1 MQKGIATTT
10 DYHAKLF
17 AHELN
22 RRHSVADDE
31 KLAGALLDAQV
42 DLNPHQV
49 EAALF
54 AFKSPLSKG
63 AILADEVGLGKTIE
77 AGLVLAQKWTE
88 GKRRILVITPA
99 NLRKQWSQEIEEKFF
114 LPTGILEARNYNK
127 LKKEGARRP
136 FEQAHIVICSYQFAA
151 RHADELMIIPW
162 SLVVIDEAHRLRNV
176 YRPDN
181 RIGRTLKTALANAPK
196 VLLTATPL
204 QNSLMELYGLVS
216 LIDDYA
222 FGDAKSF
229 RAQYSRLNEGQFDEL
244 KGRLQPIVHR
254 TLRRQVLEYI
264 RYTNRIP
271 ITQEFIPT
279 DAEQSLYDMVSS
291 YLQRPSLQALPS
303 SQRTLM
309 TLIMRKLLASST
321 FAIAG
326 ALDTLA
332 RKLERQLRDDTS
344 LRQNME
350 EEIAEDFEEY
360 DEIVDEWTDGEDE
373 PELLTADDIAAID
386 AEIADLRNFRD
397 LAVSVTE
404 NAKGQALLSAL
415 STGFAKAKELGGPR
429 KAIIFTE
436 SRRTQEY
443 LVRLLAENGH
453 GDELVLFNG
462 SNADAQSKEIY
473 AAWVEK
479 HKGTDRVTGSRTAD
493 MRAAL
498 VEYFREKASIM
509 IATEAAAEGINLQ
522 FCSMV
527 VNYDLPWN
535 PQRIEQRIG
544 RCHRYGQRF
553 DVVVVNFLNKNNAAD
568 QRVYQLLAEKFK
580 LFDGVFGAS
589 DEVLGAIESGVEFEK
604 RIVSIYQN
612 CRSTE
617 DIETQFEQLR
627 ADMDENITV
636 TMEDTRRKLLENF
649 DAEVHDRLK
658 MNMDK
663 SREYLDRYARMLWYV
678 TKHELAK
685 LAKFDDDYLSFNLK
699 SVPSGAQAPA
709 GQYFMTKQGLDG
721 HRYRLGHPLAQH
733 IMADAARRELNGA
746 NFVFDY
752 GAWQQKSVALEPYIG
767 SNGTLTAHKM
777 SIRGADDQDHIII
790 AAMTD
795 DGRRIDA
802 KVAMRLFDLP
812 AENIGAADLAI
823 PSTLA
828 DTVELERQSIL
839 EALATR
845 QSAWF
850 DQEMDKLDCWAEDK
864 RAGLKADLKD
874 LDEQIKAMK
883 KEVRQTGNL
892 PDKLALQRKART
904 LETMREE
911 AWRAYD
917 EAAKAIETQKDGLL
931 DQVEERLGQHVSD
944 EPLFAIRFEIK

>member
-1 MQKGIATTT
+1 MQQGIAITT

-31 KLAGALLDAQV
+31 KLAGALMDAQV

-127 LKKEGARRP
+127 QKKDGARRP
-136 FEQAHIVICSYQFAA
+136 FEQPHIVICSFQFAA
-151 RHADELMIIPW
+151 RHAEELMVIPW

-229 RAQYSRLNEGQFDEL
+229 RAQYARLNDGQFDGL
-244 KGRLQPIVHR
+244 KDRLQPIIHR

-279 DAEQSLYDMVSS
+279 EAEQSLYDMVSS

-303 SQRTLM
+303 GQRTLM

-344 LRQNME
+344 LRQKME
-350 EEIAEDFEEY
+350 EEIAEDFEEF

-373 PELLTADDIAAID
+373 PELLTADDITAID

-415 STGFAKAKELGGPR
+415 STGFAKAKELGGAR

-443 LVRLLAENGH
+443 LVRLLSENGH

-462 SNADAQSKEIY
+462 SNSDAQSKEIY
-473 AAWVEK
+473 VAWVAR
-479 HKGTDRVTGSRTAD
+479 HKDTDRVTGSRTAD

-604 RIVSIYQN
+604 RIISIYQN
-612 CRSTE
+612 CRTTE

-678 TKHELAK
+678 TKHELGK

-699 SVPSGAQAPA
+699 APPSGAKVPSGH
-709 GQYFMTKQGLDG
+709 YYMSKQGLDG

-733 IMADAARRELNGA
+733 IMADAASRALNGA
-746 NFVFDY
+746 NFQFDY
-752 GAWQQKSVALEPYIG
+752 GAWPQTSVALEPFIG
-767 SNGTLTAHKM
+767 SKGTLTAHKL
-777 SIRGADDQDHIII
+777 SVRGSDDQDHIII
-790 AAMTD
+790 AAITD
-795 DGRRIDA
+795 DGRRIDSKA
-802 KVAMRLFDLP
+802 AMRLFELP
-812 AENIGAADLAI
+812 ALNLGAAELTM
-823 PSTLA
+823 PSTVA
-828 DTVELERQSIL
+828 EAVQAERQSIL
-839 EALATR
+839 EAVAAR

-874 LDEQIKAMK
+874 LDDQIKAMK

-892 PDKLALQRKART
+892 PDKLALQRKARA
-904 LETMREE
+904 LETMRDD

-917 EAAKAIETQKDGLL
+917 EAAKEIETQKDGLL
-931 DQVEERLGQHVSD
+931 DQVEERLGQDVSD
-944 EPLFAIRFEIK
+944 EPLFAIRWSIK

>member
-1 MQKGIATTT
+1 VITE
-10 DYHAKLF
+10 YHAKLF
-17 AHELN
+17 AHELS
-22 RRHSVADDE
+22 RRHSVADAE
-31 KLAGALLDAQV
+31 KLAVALMDAQV

-88 GKRRILVITPA
+88 GRRRILVITPA
-99 NLRKQWSQEIEEKFF
+99 NLRKQWAQEIAEKFF
-114 LPTGILEARNYNK
+114 LPTAILEARNYNK
-127 LKKEGARRP
+127 MAKDGVRRP
-136 FEQAHIVICSYQFAA
+136 FEQKALVICSFQFAA
-151 RHADELMIIPW
+151 RHAEELMVIPW
-162 SLVVIDEAHRLRNV
+162 DLVVIDEAHRLRNV

-181 RIGRTLKTALANAPK
+181 RIGRTLKGALANAPK

-229 RAQYSRLNEGQFDEL
+229 RAQYARLIGDGQFDEL
-244 KGRLQPIVHR
+244 KGRLKAVCHR

-271 ITQEFIPT
+271 ITQEFVPT
-279 DAEQSLYDMVSS
+279 EAEQKLYDMVSD
-291 YLQRPSLQALPS
+291 YLRRPSLQALPS
-303 SQRTLM
+303 SQRSLM

-326 ALDTLA
+326 ALDSLA
-332 RKLERQLRDDTS
+332 RKLERQLRDDKN
-344 LRQNME
+344 LRQKLE
-350 EEIAEDFEEY
+350 EEIAEDYEEFEE
-360 DEIVDEWTDGEDE
+360 VADEWEDEGGE
-373 PELLTADDIAAID
+373 PELLTPADIANIEQ
-386 AEIADLRNFRD
+386 EIVDLRAFRD
-397 LAVSVTE
+397 LAVSIAE

-415 STGFAKAKELGGPR
+415 RAGFAKALELGAAE
-429 KAIIFTE
+429 KTIIFTE

-443 LVRLLAENGH
+443 LVRLLCANGYD
-453 GDELVLFNG
+453 GKLVLFNG
-462 SNADAQSKEIY
+462 SNSDPQSKAIY
-473 AAWVEK
+473 EAWVER

-498 VEYFREKASIM
+498 VDYFREKASIM

-544 RCHRYGQRF
+544 RCHRYGQRY

-568 QRVYQLLAEKFK
+568 QRVYELLAEKFK
-580 LFDGVFGAS
+580 LFSGVFGAS

-617 DIETQFEQLR
+617 DIETEFERLR
-627 ADMDENITV
+627 TEMESNITV

-658 MNMDK
+658 VNMSQSK
-663 SREYLDRYARMLWYV
+663 EYLDRYARMLWAL
-678 TKHELAK
+678 TKHELGK
-685 LAKFDDDYLSFNLK
+685 QAKFDDDYLTFMLK
-699 SVPSGAQAPA
+699 GAPTGINVAT
-709 GQYFMTKQGLDG
+709 GSYYMSRHGIDG

-733 IMADAARRELNGA
+733 LLSMAASRKLNGA
-746 NFVFDY
+746 SLVFDY
-752 GAWQQKSVALEPYIG
+752 TAWPQTAVALEPLIG
-767 SNGTLTAHKM
+767 KSGTLVAHKV
-777 SIRGADDQDHIII
+777 SVRGADDQDHIIL
-790 AAMTD
+790 AALTD
-795 DGRRIDA
+795 DGARLDPKA
-802 KVAMRLFDLP
+802 AMRLFELP
-812 AENIGAADLAI
+812 ARTNGAAEL
-823 PSTLA
+823 TLP
-828 DTVELERQSIL
+828 DPVKQTVEKERKAVL
-839 EALATR
+839 DEMAAR

-850 DQEMDKLDCWAEDK
+850 DDEMEKLDNWAEDK
-864 RAGLKADLKD
+864 RAGLKADLKE
-874 LDEQIKAMK
+874 LDEQIKALK
-883 KEVRQTGNL
+883 KEIRQTGNL
-892 PDKLALQRKART
+892 PDKLALQRQART
-904 LETMREE
+904 LETKRDE

-917 EAAKAIETQKDGLL
+917 AAAKDIEVQKDGLL
-931 DQVEERLGQHVSD
+931 DQVEERLGQSVSD
-944 EPLFAIRFEIK
+944 EELFAIRFEIV

>member
-1 MQKGIATTT
+1 MITE
-10 DYHAKLF
+10 YHAKLF
-17 AHELN
+17 AHELS
-22 RRHSVADDE
+22 RRHSVADAA
-31 KLAGALLDAQV
+31 KLAGTLLDAQV

-88 GKRRILVITPA
+88 GRRRILVITPA
-99 NLRKQWSQEIEEKFF
+99 NLRKQWSQEVEEKFF
-114 LPTGILEARNYNK
+114 LPTIILEARNYNRMVK
-127 LKKEGARRP
+127 DGVRRP
-136 FEQAHIVICSYQFAA
+136 FEQKALVICSFQFAA
-151 RHADELMIIPW
+151 RHAEELMVIPW
-162 SLVVIDEAHRLRNV
+162 DLVVIDEAHRLRNV

-181 RIGRTLKTALANAPK
+181 RIGKALKGALANAPK

-216 LIDDYA
+216 IIDDYA

-229 RAQYSRLNEGQFDEL
+229 RAQYARLAGDGLFDEL
-244 KGRLQPIVHR
+244 KGRLKPVCHR

-271 ITQEFIPT
+271 ITQEFVPT
-279 DAEQSLYDMVSS
+279 DAEQTLYDMVSD
-291 YLQRPSLQALPS
+291 YLRRPSLQALPS

-332 RKLERQLRDDTS
+332 RKLERQLRDDKD
-344 LRQNME
+344 LREKLE
-350 EEIAEDFEEY
+350 EEIAEDYEEFEETA
-360 DEIVDEWTDGEDE
+360 DEWEEDNPE
-373 PELLTADDIAAID
+373 PELLTEQDIATIEQ
-386 AEIADLRNFRD
+386 EIADLRAFRD
-397 LAVSVTE
+397 LAVSISE
-404 NAKGQALLSAL
+404 NAKGQALLQAL
-415 STGFAKAKELGGPR
+415 RAGFAKAAELGSAE

-443 LVRLLAENGH
+443 LVRLLSQNGYD
-453 GDELVLFNG
+453 GKLVLFNG
-462 SNADAQSKEIY
+462 SNTDPQSKAIY
-473 AAWVEK
+473 EAWVER

-498 VEYFREKASIM
+498 VDYFREKAAIM

-544 RCHRYGQRF
+544 RCHRYGQRY
-553 DVVVVNFLNKNNAAD
+553 DVVVVNFLNKKNAAD
-568 QRVYQLLAEKFK
+568 QRVYELLAEKFK
-580 LFDGVFGAS
+580 LFSGVFGAS

-604 RIVSIYQN
+604 RIASIYQN

-617 DIETQFEQLR
+617 DIESEFERLR
-627 ADMDENITV
+627 AEMEANINV

-658 MNMDK
+658 INMSQSK
-663 SREYLDRYARMLWYV
+663 EYLDRYARMLWSI
-678 TKHELAK
+678 TKHELSK
-685 LAKFDDDYLSFNLK
+685 HAKFDDAYLTFMLK
-699 SVPSGAQAPA
+699 TAPDGVGAPP
-709 GQYFMTKQGLDG
+709 GSYYMSRHGLDG

-733 IMADAARRELNGA
+733 ILSIAASRKLDGADI
-746 NFVFDY
+746 VFDY
-752 GAWQQKSVALEPYIG
+752 TAWPQKAVAIEPFIG
-767 SNGTLTAHKM
+767 KRGTLVAHKV
-777 SIRGADDQDHIII
+777 SVRGADDQDHIIL

-795 DGRRIDA
+795 DGARLDPKA
-802 KVAMRLFDLP
+802 AMRLFELP
-812 AENIGAADLAI
+812 AHKNGAAALSLPESIREA
-823 PSTLA
+823 
-828 DTVELERQSIL
+828 VEGQRQSIL
-839 EALATR
+839 DELAAR

-850 DQEMDKLDCWAEDK
+850 DDEMEKLDNWAEDK
-864 RAGLKADLKD
+864 RAGLKADLKE
-874 LDEQIKAMK
+874 LDDEIKALK
-883 KEVRQTGNL
+883 KEIRQTGNL
-892 PDKLALQRKART
+892 PDKLALQRKARS
-904 LETMREE
+904 LETKRDD

-917 EAAKAIETQKDGLL
+917 AAAKEIEVQKDGLL
-931 DQVEERLGQHVSD
+931 DQVEERLGQSVSD
-944 EPLFAIRFEIK
+944 EELFAIRFEVK

>member
-136 FEQAHIVICSYQFAA
+136 FEQAHIVICSFQFAA
-151 RHADELMIIPW
+151 RHADELMVIPW

-229 RAQYSRLNEGQFDEL
+229 RAQYSRLNDGQFDEL

-303 SQRTLM
+303 GQRTLM

-344 LRQNME
+344 LRQKME

-386 AEIADLRNFRD
+386 AEIADLRDFRD

-415 STGFAKAKELGGPR
+415 STGFAKAKELGGAR
-429 KAIIFTE
+429 KTIIFTE

-443 LVRLLAENGH
+443 LVRLLSENGH

-462 SNADAQSKEIY
+462 SNSDAQSKEIY

-589 DEVLGAIESGVEFEK
+589 DEVLGAIESGVDFEK

-627 ADMDENITV
+627 ADMDENITL

-802 KVAMRLFDLP
+802 KAAMRLFDLP
-812 AENIGAADLAI
+812 AENIGTADLAI

-839 EALATR
+839 ETLAAR

-874 LDEQIKAMK
+874 LDDQIKAMK

-904 LETMREE
+904 LETMRDE

-917 EAAKAIETQKDGLL
+917 EAAKEIETQKDGLL
-931 DQVEERLGQHVSD
+931 DQVEERLGQDVSD

>member
-1 MQKGIATTT
+1 MGEAPVIT

-17 AHELN
+17 AHELS
-22 RRHSVADDE
+22 RRHSVADAE

-88 GKRRILVITPA
+88 GRRRIVVITPA
-99 NLRKQWSQEIEEKFF
+99 NLRKQWAQEIAEKFF
-114 LPTGILEARNYNK
+114 LPTTILEARNYNRMVK
-127 LKKEGARRP
+127 DGVRRP
-136 FEQAHIVICSYQFAA
+136 FEQKVLIICSLQFAA
-151 RHADELMIIPW
+151 RHAEELMVIPW
-162 SLVVIDEAHRLRNV
+162 DLVVIDEAHRLRNV

-181 RIGRTLKTALANAPK
+181 RIGRALKGALANAPK

-229 RAQYSRLNEGQFDEL
+229 RAQYTRLAGDGLFDEL
-244 KGRLQPIVHR
+244 KGRLKPVCHR

-271 ITQEFIPT
+271 ITQEFVPT
-279 DAEQSLYDMVSS
+279 SAEQKLYDMVSD
-291 YLQRPSLQALPS
+291 YLRRPSLQALPS

-326 ALDTLA
+326 ALDSLA
-332 RKLERQLRDDTS
+332 RKLERQLRDDKN
-344 LRQNME
+344 LRE
-350 EEIAEDFEEY
+350 KLEDEIAEDYEEFEE
-360 DEIVDEWTDGEDE
+360 VADEWEEEGGE
-373 PELLTADDIAAID
+373 PERLTADDIANIER
-386 AEIADLRNFRD
+386 EIADLRGFRD
-397 LAVSVTE
+397 LAVSISE

-415 STGFAKAKELGGPR
+415 RAGFAKAMELGSAE

-443 LVRLLAENGH
+443 LVRLLCANGYD
-453 GDELVLFNG
+453 GKFVLFNG
-462 SNADAQSKEIY
+462 SNSDPQSKAIY
-473 AAWVEK
+473 EGWVER

-498 VEYFREKASIM
+498 VDYFREKAAIM

-522 FCSMV
+522 FCSIV

-544 RCHRYGQRF
+544 RCHRYGQRY

-568 QRVYQLLAEKFK
+568 QRVYELLAEKFK
-580 LFDGVFGAS
+580 LFSGVFGAS

-617 DIETQFEQLR
+617 DIEAEFERLR
-627 ADMDENITV
+627 AEMEANISV

-658 MNMDK
+658 VNMSQSK
-663 SREYLDRYARMLWYV
+663 EYLDRYARMLWAV
-678 TKHELAK
+678 TKHELGK
-685 LAKFDDDYLSFNLK
+685 QAKFDDDYFTFMLK
-699 SVPSGAQAPA
+699 GAPSGINVAP
-709 GQYFMTKQGLDG
+709 GSYYMSRHGIDG

-733 IMADAARRELNGA
+733 LLTMAASRKLNGA
-746 NFVFDY
+746 SIVFDY
-752 GAWQQKSVALEPYIG
+752 TGWPQTAVAIAPLVG
-767 SNGTLTAHKM
+767 RAGTLVAHKV
-777 SIRGADDQDHIII
+777 SVRGADDQDHIIL

-795 DGRRIDA
+795 DGGRLDP
-802 KVAMRLFDLP
+802 KSAMRLFELP
-812 AENIGAADLAI
+812 ARINGAAEL
-823 PSTLA
+823 TLPDA
-828 DTVELERQSIL
+828 VKQTVEKERKSIL
-839 EALATR
+839 DDMAAR

-850 DQEMDKLDCWAEDK
+850 DEEMEKLDNWAEDK
-864 RAGLKADLKD
+864 RAGLKADLKE
-874 LDEQIKAMK
+874 LDEQIKALK
-883 KEVRQTGNL
+883 KDIRQTGNL
-892 PDKLALQRKART
+892 PEKLALQRQARM
-904 LETMREE
+904 LETKRDE

-917 EAAKAIETQKDGLL
+917 AAAKEIEVQKDGLL
-931 DQVEERLGQHVSD
+931 DQVEERLGQSVSD
-944 EPLFAIRFEIK
+944 EELFAIRFGIV

>member
-1 MQKGIATTT
+1 MPAARPTT

-136 FEQAHIVICSYQFAA
+136 FEQPHIVICSYQFAA
-151 RHADELMIIPW
+151 RHADELIVIPW
-162 SLVVIDEAHRLRNV
+162 SLVLIDEAHRLRNV

-196 VLLTATPL
+196 ILLTATPL

-216 LIDDYA
+216 LIDDFA

-229 RAQYSRLNEGQFDEL
+229 RTQYARLNDGQFDEL
-244 KGRLQPIVHR
+244 KDRLQPIVHR

-271 ITQEFIPT
+271 ITQEFVPT
-279 DAEQSLYDMVSS
+279 EAEQALYDMVSS

-344 LRQNME
+344 LRQKME
-350 EEIAEDFEEY
+350 EEIAEDFEEF
-360 DEIVDEWTDGEDE
+360 DEIVDEWTDGDDE
-373 PELLTADDIAAID
+373 PELLTADDITAID
-386 AEIADLRNFRD
+386 SEIVDLRSFRD

-415 STGFAKAKELGGPR
+415 STGFAKAEELGGPR

-443 LVRLLAENGH
+443 LVRLLSDNGH
-453 GDELVLFNG
+453 GEELVLFNG

-473 AAWVEK
+473 VAWAEK
-479 HKGTDRVTGSRTAD
+479 HKGTDRVTGSRSAD

-498 VEYFREKASIM
+498 VDYFREKASIM

-568 QRVYQLLAEKFK
+568 QRVYELLAEKFK

-604 RIVSIYQN
+604 RIVSIYQT
-612 CRSTE
+612 CRTTE

-746 NFVFDY
+746 NFIFDY
-752 GAWQQKSVALEPYIG
+752 GAWLQKSVALEPFVG
-767 SNGTLTAHKM
+767 SSGTLTAHKM

-790 AAMTD
+790 AAITD
-795 DGRRIDA
+795 DGRRIDSKA
-802 KVAMRLFDLP
+802 ALRLFELP
-812 AENIGAADLAI
+812 AENVGAATLTI
-823 PSTLA
+823 PTTLA
-828 DTVELERQSIL
+828 EMIKSERQSIL
-839 EALATR
+839 EALAAR
-845 QSAWF
+845 QSVWF
-850 DQEMDKLDCWAEDK
+850 DQEMDKLDSWAEDK

-874 LDEQIKAMK
+874 LDDQIKTMK
-883 KEVRQTGNL
+883 KEVRQIGNL
-892 PDKLALQRKART
+892 PEKLALQRKART
-904 LETMREE
+904 LETARDE

-917 EAAKAIETQKDGLL
+917 AAAKEIETQKDGLL
-931 DQVEERLGQHVSD
+931 DQVEERLGQDVSD
-944 EPLFAIRFEIK
+944 ELLFAIRFEIK

>member
-1 MQKGIATTT
+1 MITE
-10 DYHAKLF
+10 YHAKLF
-17 AHELN
+17 AHELG
-22 RRHSVADDE
+22 RRHSVADAE
-31 KLAGALLDAQV
+31 KLAGALMDAQV

-88 GKRRILVITPA
+88 GRRRILVITPA
-99 NLRKQWSQEIEEKFF
+99 NLRKQWAQEIAEKFF
-114 LPTGILEARNYNK
+114 LPTVILEARNYNK
-127 LKKEGARRP
+127 MAKDGVRRP
-136 FEQAHIVICSYQFAA
+136 FEQKTLVICSFQFAA
-151 RHADELMIIPW
+151 RHAEELMVVPW
-162 SLVVIDEAHRLRNV
+162 DLVVIDEAHRLRNV

-181 RIGRTLKTALANAPK
+181 RIGKALKGALANAPK

-216 LIDDYA
+216 LIDDYT

-229 RAQYSRLNEGQFDEL
+229 RAQYARIASDNLFDEL
-244 KGRLQPIVHR
+244 KGRLKPVCHR

-271 ITQEFIPT
+271 ITQEFVPT
-279 DAEQSLYDMVSS
+279 EAEQKLYDMVSN
-291 YLQRPSLQALPS
+291 YLRRPSLQALPS
-303 SQRTLM
+303 SQRSLM

-326 ALDTLA
+326 ALDSLA
-332 RKLERQLRDDTS
+332 RKLERQIRNDKN
-344 LRQNME
+344 LRQKLE
-350 EEIAEDFEEY
+350 EEIAEDYEEY
-360 DEIVDEWTDGEDE
+360 EDVADEWGEEGEE
-373 PELLTADDIAAID
+373 PELLTADDIANIEN
-386 AEIADLRNFRD
+386 EIADLHAFRD
-397 LAVSVTE
+397 LAVSISE

-415 STGFAKAKELGGPR
+415 RAGFAKALELGAAE
-429 KAIIFTE
+429 KTIIFTE

-443 LVRLLAENGH
+443 LVRLLCANGYD
-453 GDELVLFNG
+453 GKLVLFNG
-462 SNADAQSKEIY
+462 SNSDAQSKAIY
-473 AAWVEK
+473 HAWVER

-498 VEYFREKASIM
+498 VDYFRENASIM

-544 RCHRYGQRF
+544 RCHRYGQRY

-568 QRVYQLLAEKFK
+568 QRVYELLAEKFK
-580 LFDGVFGAS
+580 LFSGVFGAS

-617 DIETQFEQLR
+617 DIESEFERLR
-627 ADMDENITV
+627 TEMESNISI

-658 MNMDK
+658 INMSQSKD
-663 SREYLDRYARMLWYV
+663 YLDRYARMLWAV
-678 TKHELAK
+678 TKHELGEQ
-685 LAKFDDDYLSFNLK
+685 AKFDDDYFTFTLK
-699 SVPSGAQAPA
+699 GAPA
-709 GQYFMTKQGLDG
+709 GINVAPGSYFMSRHGIDG

-733 IMADAARRELNGA
+733 LLSVAASRKLNGA
-746 NFVFDY
+746 SLVFDY
-752 GAWQQKSVALEPYIG
+752 TAWPQTAVAIERFVGKS
-767 SNGTLTAHKM
+767 GTLVAHKL
-777 SIRGADDQDHIII
+777 SVRGADDQDHIIL

-795 DGRRIDA
+795 DGGRLDPKA
-802 KVAMRLFDLP
+802 AMRLFELP
-812 AENIGAADLAI
+812 ARTNGASVLSLPD
-823 PSTLA
+823 PVKH
-828 DTVELERQSIL
+828 TVEEERKTIL
-839 EALATR
+839 DGLAAR

-850 DQEMDKLDCWAEDK
+850 DEEMEKLDNWAEDK
-864 RAGLKADLKD
+864 RAGLKADLKE
-874 LDEQIKAMK
+874 LDEQIKALK
-883 KEVRQTGNL
+883 KEIRQIGNL
-892 PDKLALQRKART
+892 PDKLTLQKQARA
-904 LETMREE
+904 LETKRDE

-917 EAAKAIETQKDGLL
+917 AAAKEIEVQKDGFL
-931 DQVEERLGQHVSD
+931 DQVEERLGQNESD
-944 EPLFAIRFEIK
+944 EELFAIRFEIV